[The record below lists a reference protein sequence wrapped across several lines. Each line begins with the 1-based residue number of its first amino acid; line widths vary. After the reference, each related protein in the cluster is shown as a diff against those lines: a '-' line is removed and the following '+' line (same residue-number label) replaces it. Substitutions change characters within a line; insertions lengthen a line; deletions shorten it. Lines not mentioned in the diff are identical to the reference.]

1 MLEKLDL
8 LEMIL
13 TYDQDGRLV
22 SGNRRA
28 LCELGYSEKNIRGRP
43 LIELL
48 VGEEEIVEELQD
60 LGEPSEWSGLNIYR
74 KNKTCFPVFLRAEPA
89 EKDDELNYL
98 LALNLTVQMHL
109 EKENTVLKQET
120 EELRKSRNE
129 FVANMTHELRTPVNG
144 IRGHVSALLQSST
157 NASDR
162 KTYSIIHK
170 CCEDMS
176 FIIDN
181 ILDYSKLEA
190 GKFELTCEVFDLYEL
205 LNHIVTANLAVV
217 NEKGIRI
224 ILNIADNVPREVYGD
239 GVRIRQILNNL
250 VSNAIKFTDIGHV
263 SIDVNRHGQQGDTL
277 DLFFLVR
284 DTGIGISPENMDRL
298 FKSFSQIDGS
308 STRKYGG
315 TGLGLMIA
323 KDLVELM
330 EGKIRAE
337 SILGKGSSFSF
348 NIHLKTA
355 DYEAFLSADKEQPVA
370 EPQEEQAPQT
380 ATPATTDGFFLYE
393 SILQNLTLE
402 LVERDPVFQFGT
414 AENLREVRKKC
425 DIIVLSF
432 DLDAWD
438 KAEAAFESLKKLL
451 NDSSEELKKIIFRL
465 GMAVRKGEAEKS
477 RKFFAQLQSQLP
489 QLPQLP
495 QVPQLD

>member
-1 MLEKLDL
+1 MLNKLDL
-8 LEMIL
+8 LEIIL
-13 TYDQDGRLV
+13 IYDDEGRIV
-22 SGNRRA
+22 TGNRRA
-28 LCELGYSEKNIRGRP
+28 LCELGYSKESICGLP
-43 LIELL
+43 LQELL
-48 VGEEEIVEELQD
+48 VGEEEIVAELKD
-60 LGEPSEWSGLNIYR
+60 LGEASEWGGINIYR
-74 KNKTCFPVFLRAEPA
+74 KNRTCFPIFLRAEPA
-89 EKDDELNYL
+89 TKEGEENYL
-98 LALNLTVQMHL
+98 LALNLTAQFHL
-109 EKENTVLKQET
+109 EKENAILRQES
-120 EELRKSRNE
+120 EELKKSRNE

-157 NASDR
+157 DASDR

-181 ILDYSKLEA
+181 ILDFSKLEA
-190 GKFELTCEVFDLYEL
+190 GKFELVNEVFDLYEL
-205 LNHIVTANLAVV
+205 LNHIVSANLAVV

-224 ILNIADNVPREVYGD
+224 ILNIADNVPREVFGD
-239 GVRIRQILNNL
+239 GLRIRQILNNL

-263 SIDVNRHGQQGDTL
+263 SIDVNKHGQQGDDL

-284 DTGIGISPENMDRL
+284 DTGIGISPEHMDRL

-330 EGKIRAE
+330 NGSIRAE

-355 DYEAFLSADKEQPVA
+355 DHEALASKVE
-370 EPQEEQAPQT
+370 EPEEAPPEEQT
-380 ATPATTDGFFLYE
+380 AVHNPDSFFLYE

-414 AENLREVRKKC
+414 AENIREIKKKC
-425 DIIVLSF
+425 DILTLSF
-432 DLDAWD
+432 ELDAWD
-438 KAEAAFESLKKLL
+438 KAEMAFESLKKLL
-451 NDSSEELKKIIFRL
+451 LDSSEELKKIVFRL
-465 GMAVRKGEAEKS
+465 GMAVRKSEAEKS
-477 RKFFAQLQSQLP
+477 RQYFEQMLERIKNETSFDS
-489 QLPQLP
+489 
-495 QVPQLD
+495 